1 MMAISTYSELQSAI
15 ADYLNR
21 TDLTSVIPTFISLAE
36 AKLNRE
42 LRTRDMLV
50 RSTATSSNE
59 FVAVPTDFLEDYSL
73 ELDMTNQGPQPPLAY
88 IGPLEAKS
96 LKANKITGKVRYYTI
111 IDGAFE
117 MLPAPQLAVD
127 VILTYYAKIPSLSN
141 TQTTNW
147 LLTKSPD
154 LYLYSSLLE
163 AMPYLKDEQRIAVW
177 STARGQVLE
186 AMKEESERSMRAT
199 TQLVARKRSF

>member
-1 MMAISTYSELQSAI
+1 MAISTYSDLQNAI

-21 TDLTSVIPTFISLAE
+21 ADLTSVIPTFISLAE

-42 LRTRDMLV
+42 LRTRDMLI
-50 RSTATSSNE
+50 RSSATTANE
-59 FVAVPTDFLEDYSL
+59 YVAVPTDFLENYSL
-73 ELDMTNQGPQPPLAY
+73 ELDMANLGPQPPLNY
-88 IGPLEAKS
+88 IGPLEAKV
-96 LKANKITGKVRYYTI
+96 LKANEIIGNVRYYTI

-117 MLPAPQLAVD
+117 LIPAPQGNTA
-127 VILTYYAKIPSLSN
+127 VILTYYQKIPTLSN

-177 STARGQVLE
+177 SAARGQVME
-186 AMKEESERSMRAT
+186 AINQESERAMRPT
-199 TQLVARKRSF
+199 TQLVARKRGF

>member
-1 MMAISTYSELQSAI
+1 MAITTYSELQTAI
-15 ADYLNR
+15 ADWLNR
-21 TDLTSVIPTFISLAE
+21 ADLTSVIPNFISLAE

-50 RSTATSSNE
+50 RATATSSNE
-59 FVAVPTDFLEDYSL
+59 FVAVPADFLENYSL
-73 ELDMTNQGPQPPLAY
+73 ELDMGVIGPQPPLNY
-88 IGPLEAKS
+88 IGPLEAKA
-96 LKANKITGKVRYYTI
+96 LKANEITGKVRYYTI

-117 MLPAPQLAVD
+117 LLPAPGSNTNL
-127 VILTYYAKIPSLSN
+127 ILTYYQKIPSLSV

-163 AMPYLKDEQRIAVW
+163 AMPYLKDEQRIPVW
-177 STARGQVLE
+177 SAARGQVIE
-186 AMKEESERSMRAT
+186 AMKEESERAMRPT
-199 TQLVARKRSF
+199 TQLVARRRGF

>member
-1 MMAISTYSELQSAI
+1 MAISTYSDLQNAI

-21 TDLTSVIPTFISLAE
+21 ADLTSVIPTFISLAE

-42 LRTRDMLV
+42 LRTRDMLI
-50 RSTATSSNE
+50 RSSATTANE
-59 FVAVPTDFLEDYSL
+59 YVAVPTDFLENYSL
-73 ELDMTNQGPQPPLAY
+73 ELDMANLGPQPPLNY
-88 IGPLEAKS
+88 IGPLEAKV
-96 LKANKITGKVRYYTI
+96 LKANEITGNVRYYTI

-117 MLPAPQLAVD
+117 LIPAPQGNTA
-127 VILTYYAKIPSLSN
+127 VILTYYQKIPTLSN

-177 STARGQVLE
+177 SAARGQVME
-186 AMKEESERSMRAT
+186 AINQESERAMRPT
-199 TQLVARKRSF
+199 TQLVARKRGF

>member
-1 MMAISTYSELQSAI
+1 MAISTYSELQTAI

-21 TDLTSVIPTFISLAE
+21 TDLTSVIPNFISLAE
-36 AKLNRE
+36 AKMNRE
-42 LRTRDMLV
+42 LRTRDMMV
-50 RSTATSSNE
+50 RATATSSNE
-59 FVAVPTDFLEDYSL
+59 FVAVPADFLENYSL
-73 ELDMTNQGPQPPLAY
+73 ELDMDNLSARPALDY
-88 IGPLEAKS
+88 VGPLEAKDI
-96 LKANKITGKVRYYTI
+96 KASQLTGNVRYYTI

-117 MLPAPQLAVD
+117 LLPAPQSNIDL
-127 VILTYYAKIPSLSN
+127 ILTYYQKIPSLSV

-177 STARGQVLE
+177 SAARGQVLD
-186 AMKEESERSMRAT
+186 AMNQESERAMRPT
-199 TQLVARKRSF
+199 TQLVARKRGF

>member
-1 MMAISTYSELQSAI
+1 MAISTYSELQTAI

-42 LRTRDMLV
+42 LRTRDMMV
-50 RSTATSSNE
+50 RATATSSNE
-59 FVAVPTDFLEDYSL
+59 FVAVPADFLENYSL
-73 ELDMTNQGPQPPLAY
+73 ELDMDNLSARPALDY
-88 IGPLEAKS
+88 VGPLEAKDI
-96 LKANKITGKVRYYTI
+96 KASQLTGNVRYYTI

-117 MLPAPQLAVD
+117 LLPAPQSNIDL
-127 VILTYYAKIPSLSN
+127 ILTYYQKIPSLSV
-141 TQTTNW
+141 TQATNW

-177 STARGQVLE
+177 SAARGQVID
-186 AMKEESERSMRAT
+186 AMKEESERAMRPT
-199 TQLVARKRSF
+199 TQLVARKRGF

>member
-1 MMAISTYSELQSAI
+1 MTISTYSGLQTAI

-36 AKLNRE
+36 AKMNRE
-42 LRTRDMLV
+42 LRTRDMLTRISV
-50 RSTATSSNE
+50 NPSTE
-59 FVAVPTDFLEDYSL
+59 FFNVPADFLEDYSL
-73 ELDMTNQGPQPPLAY
+73 EFDMGTASPRQS
-88 IGPLEAKS
+88 LEYVGQREAEI
-96 LKANKITGKVRYYTI
+96 LKANKVSGNTRYYTI
-111 IDGAFE
+111 MDGQFN
-117 MLPAPQLAVD
+117 LIPSPQSATAL
-127 VILTYYAKIPSLSN
+127 ILIYYAKIPNLSV

-177 STARGQVLE
+177 SSARAQVMD
-186 AMKEESERSMRAT
+186 AMKEESERAMRPT
-199 TQLVARKRSF
+199 TQLVARKRGF